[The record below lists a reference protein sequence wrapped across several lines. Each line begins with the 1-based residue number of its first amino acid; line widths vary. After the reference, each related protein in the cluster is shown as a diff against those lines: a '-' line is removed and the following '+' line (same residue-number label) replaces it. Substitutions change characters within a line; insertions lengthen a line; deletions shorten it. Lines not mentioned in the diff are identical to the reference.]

1 MELSSTMRILRI
13 ILPGLFRPWQAFWP
27 GRVLKLDGYEEG

>member
-1 MELSSTMRILRI
+1 M
-13 ILPGLFRPWQAFWP
+13 ILPGLFPWQAFWP